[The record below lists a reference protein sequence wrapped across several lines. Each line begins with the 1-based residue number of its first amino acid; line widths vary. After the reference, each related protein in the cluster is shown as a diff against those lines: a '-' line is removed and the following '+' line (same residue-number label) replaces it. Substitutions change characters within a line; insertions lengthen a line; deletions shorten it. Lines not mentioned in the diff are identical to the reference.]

1 MLCSGWWDDARSA
14 RGMWDMG
21 ESVTMTGS
29 GVPVV
34 LRAEHLSAIARHGE
48 ATYPEECCGI
58 LLGNEADGARVI
70 ERLVPIDNQWASV
83 DRGERFLIGPRD
95 VLGAEREARRS
106 GLDVLGFYHSH
117 PDSPARPSE
126 FDREH
131 AWPWYTYLI
140 ISIVAGNAGQL
151 NGWQLRD
158 DRSGYDVVA
167 LSECASVVG

>member
-1 MLCSGWWDDARSA
+1 M
-14 RGMWDMG
+14 
-21 ESVTMTGS
+21 
-29 GVPVV
+29 
-34 LRAEHLSAIARHGE
+34 
-48 ATYPEECCGI
+48 
-58 LLGNEADGARVI
+58 
-70 ERLVPIDNQWASV
+70 PIDNQWDSD

-95 VLGAEREARRS
+95 ILNAEREARRA

-140 ISIVAGNAGQL
+140 ISIENGEAGPL

-158 DRSGYDVVA
+158 DRSGYEPA
-167 LSECASVVG
+167 PIHSVRHP

>member
-1 MLCSGWWDDARSA
+1 
-14 RGMWDMG
+14 MG
-21 ESVTMTGS
+21 EQRVTSTLNS
-29 GVPVV
+29 VPVI
-34 LRAEHLSAIARHGE
+34 LRSEQLSEISRHGE

-58 LLGNEADGARVI
+58 LLGRETDGVRSI
-70 ERLVPIDNQWASV
+70 ERLMSIDNQWDSV
-83 DRGERFLIGPRD
+83 DRGERFLISSRD
-95 VLGAEREARRS
+95 VLLAEREARRT

-140 ISIVAGNAGQL
+140 ISIEAGHAGQL

-158 DRSGYDVVA
+158 DRSGYETVS
-167 LSECASVVG
+167 LSADAANVDR

>member
-1 MLCSGWWDDARSA
+1 MLRENRLSR
-14 RGMWDMG
+14 
-21 ESVTMTGS
+21 TGRI
-29 GVPVV
+29 GAERVATIQQCVPVI
-34 LRAEHLSAIARHGE
+34 LGKDERESIARHGA

-58 LLGNEADGARVI
+58 LLGRETDGVRSI
-70 ERLVPIDNQWASV
+70 ERLMPIDNQWDSD

-95 VLGAEREARRS
+95 ILNAEREARRA

-140 ISIVAGNAGQL
+140 ISIENGEAGPL

-158 DRSGYDVVA
+158 DRSGYEPA
-167 LSECASVVG
+167 PIHSVRHP

>member
-1 MLCSGWWDDARSA
+1 MA
-14 RGMWDMG
+14 MYG
-21 ESVTMTGS
+21 EQSVTSTRN

-34 LRAEHLSAIARHGE
+34 LGAEQLCEIARHGE
-48 ATYPEECCGI
+48 TTYPEECCGI
-58 LLGNEADGARVI
+58 LLGRETDGVRAI
-70 ERLVPIDNQWASV
+70 ERLMPIDNQWDSV
-83 DRGERFLIGPRD
+83 DRGERFLIRSQD
-95 VLGAEREARRS
+95 VLHAEHEARRA

-140 ISIVAGNAGQL
+140 ISIEAGRAGPL

-158 DRSGYDVVA
+158 DRSGYEAVLVSD
-167 LSECASVVG
+167 SVSGVGRVSG

>member
-1 MLCSGWWDDARSA
+1 MATIQQC
-14 RGMWDMG
+14 
-21 ESVTMTGS
+21 
-29 GVPVV
+29 VPVI
-34 LRAEHLSAIARHGE
+34 LGEREREAIARHGA

-58 LLGNEADGARVI
+58 LLGRETDGVRSI
-70 ERLVPIDNQWASV
+70 ERLMPIDNQWLPD

-95 VLGAEREARRS
+95 ILNAEREARLA
-106 GLDVLGFYHSH
+106 GFDVLGFYHSH

-140 ISIVAGNAGQL
+140 ISITNGEAGPL

-158 DRSGYDVVA
+158 DRSGYEPIDINAFVPQP
-167 LSECASVVG
+167 